1 MKKVI
6 LLSVVFM
13 SVFVSCKKEKEMEES
28 PISSEEIVVVEEAA
42 SEECYSAIMK
52 TDTVYMSLKVKGNQ
66 ITSGKLSYNYFEKDK
81 NEGTLA
87 GEIKGDTLF
96 AEYTFMSEGVTSN
109 RQVVFLKKGNTY
121 VEGYGDIVDD
131 NNGNV
136 IFKDIKQL
144 NFEGNVVLSKI
155 DCKM

>member
-6 LLSVVFM
+6 LFSVVFV
-13 SVFVSCKKEKEMEES
+13 SIFVSCKKGKEIKQS
-28 PISSEEIVVVEEAA
+28 PISSEEKVVEQSA
-42 SEECYSAIMK
+42 SEECFSAILK
-52 TDTVYMSLKVKGNQ
+52 KDTVFMSLKLKGNQ
-66 ITSGKLSYNYFEKDK
+66 ITSGKLNYNYFEKDK

-96 AEYTFMSEGVTSN
+96 AKYTFISEGVTSN

-121 VEGYGDIVDD
+121 VEGYGDIEDD

-136 IFKDIKQL
+136 IFKNIKQL

>member
-6 LLSVVFM
+6 LCSVIFV
-13 SVFVSCKKEKEMEES
+13 SVFVSCKKENEMKEL
-28 PISSEEIVVVEEAA
+28 PITSKEIVVDQPA

-52 TDTVYMSLKVKGNQ
+52 KDTVSMSLKVKGNQ
-66 ITSGKLSYNYFEKDK
+66 IASGKLRYNYFEKDK

-96 AEYTFMSEGVTSN
+96 AKYTFMSEGVTSN

-144 NFEGNVVLSKI
+144 NFEGNIVLSKI
-155 DCKM
+155 ECKM